1 MKVKPLRCH
10 SCDAPVAWYE
20 VDEVGV
26 PIVYCYNCFE
36 NEHMEQ
42 GEYVMRLSLKLRY
55 PNRKYVELFSATI
68 KQRDGWVRWVG

>member
-10 SCDAPVAWYE
+10 SCGAPVAWYDVE
-20 VDEVGV
+20 DVDV

-42 GEYVMRLSLKLRY
+42 GE
-55 PNRKYVELFSATI
+55 
-68 KQRDGWVRWVG
+68 